1 MEKTY
6 AFLKDNR
13 VENIL
18 VFATKDDKLAKV
30 IATSNGYDSF
40 VYIGEDADPVRWST
54 YDGKVFTDP
63 TQDYLI
69 SIGVVE
75 AISETLPE

>member
-18 VFATKDDKLAKV
+18 VFEKKDDKLAKF
-30 IATSNGYDSF
+30 IASEQGYDSF
-40 VYIGEDADPVRWST
+40 VYIGEDSDPVRWAS

-75 AISETLPE
+75 AISETLPK